1 MTKQHSFTF
10 YAPVPNNYH
19 VDIQGLSD
27 SDKINEVWSLAFV
40 DCYCLE

>member
-19 VDIQGLSD
+19 VGIQGLSE
-27 SDKINEVWSLAFV
+27 SDKVINAG
-40 DCYCLE
+40 